1 MKRWQIGWLAAVV
14 LAGAVQAAPPAG
26 QKKPAPAGK
35 VKIRP
40 KYVEG
45 RAWRYQLKLSGATA
59 WAPAAKGLQWGKM
72 TTDFTFVLLP
82 KAFRDNG
89 SCTFHLI
96 GEHLRSVGENAE
108 GLFGVDATR
117 QSARAK
123 IKGKWRPNVPT
134 PLAKPMTLTI
144 GPLGAVRFGTGL
156 VPIALFMLPHVDKR
170 FWTTLTAAPLREVGP
185 GDKWQQQLH
194 LPVPGSRGKPLVLKA
209 QWQVLG
215 WRNVKGR
222 RLLAVALTAELDLKD
237 SQVMLR
243 NGDLIH
249 VSSGTYEASGE
260 AAWDVAAGALY
271 SAAAN
276 QKILIK
282 ADRPTPRVFRSV
294 ADCSLKLLKTKSIPP
309 GRKPA

>member
-1 MKRWQIGWLAAVV
+1 MVGGG
-14 LAGAVQAAPPAG
+14 AGRGGSGGPPGG
-26 QKKPAPAGK
+26 QKKPAAAEK

-45 RAWRYQLKLSGATA
+45 RAWGYQLKLSGATA

-123 IKGKWRPNVPT
+123 VKGKWRRNVPT

-156 VPIALFMLPHVDKR
+156 VPVALFMRRPCGR
-170 FWTTLTAAPLREVGP
+170 WARATS
-185 GDKWQQQLH
+185 
-194 LPVPGSRGKPLVLKA
+194 GSSRCTCPCPARG
-209 QWQVLG
+209 
-215 WRNVKGR
+215 
-222 RLLAVALTAELDLKD
+222 
-237 SQVMLR
+237 
-243 NGDLIH
+243 
-249 VSSGTYEASGE
+249 
-260 AAWDVAAGALY
+260 
-271 SAAAN
+271 AN
-276 QKILIK
+276 
-282 ADRPTPRVFRSV
+282 RW
-294 ADCSLKLLKTKSIPP
+294 C
-309 GRKPA
+309 